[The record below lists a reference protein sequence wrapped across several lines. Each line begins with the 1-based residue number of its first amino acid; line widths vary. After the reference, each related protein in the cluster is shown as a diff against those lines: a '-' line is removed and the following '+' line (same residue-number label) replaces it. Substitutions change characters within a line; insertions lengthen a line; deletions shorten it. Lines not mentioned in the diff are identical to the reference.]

1 MFMKMKLPSYAALGV
16 IALFAPTLADAD
28 SLWSLADGSILRLS
42 DAGQSR
48 IVRYVT
54 PSEEAAYAG
63 EYPNATLFQG
73 RLNGSTLTGAVI
85 TRSEVCGETTFPVTG
100 QVEQD
105 PLRIVLIGQSIVRD
119 CLIPT
124 SQMRDERLVLDFIG
138 PAD

>member
-1 MFMKMKLPSYAALGV
+1 MTMKLPLCAALGAL
-16 IALFAPTLADAD
+16 ALFAPTLASAD
-28 SLWSLADGSILRLS
+28 SLWRLADGSILRLT

-48 IVRYVT
+48 ILRYVT

-63 EYPNATLFQG
+63 EFPNATLFQG
-73 RLNGSTLTGAVI
+73 RLDGSNLTGAVI
-85 TRSEVCGETTFPVTG
+85 TRSEVCGETTYPVIG

-105 PLRIVLIGQSIVRD
+105 PLRIVLAGQSIVRN

-124 SQMRDERLVLDFIG
+124 ANVRDERLVLEFVG